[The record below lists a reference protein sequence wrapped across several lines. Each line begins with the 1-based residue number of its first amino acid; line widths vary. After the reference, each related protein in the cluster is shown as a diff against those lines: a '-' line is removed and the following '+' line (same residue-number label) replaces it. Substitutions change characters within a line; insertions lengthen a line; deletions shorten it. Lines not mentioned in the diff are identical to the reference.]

1 MVSGRLNSRER
12 VLGLFQG
19 QEIDPIPVFSGMGNV
34 TVHGLEEHGW
44 RFPEIHLDGH
54 KMATA
59 AASTPRLFGFECAV
73 VPFDM
78 GVEAEALGCEV
89 NYYAH
94 HTDILYPTISGK
106 LAAKVEDVDI
116 RVPEDLEGAGRVPVV
131 TEAIRLL
138 KEGLG
143 DEVAVGA
150 WVLGPFTLGGQIVD
164 LDDLLKM
171 SFKKPD
177 LVNSILDDLDRLL
190 IALAG
195 IYKEAGADYLTLRE
209 MGATGDVI
217 SPRLFGSLI
226 RPHLERVLASIE
238 SPKILHICGDTN
250 AIVGQ
255 MAQCGADAISV
266 DQKNDLAASRAEIGP
281 DAIILG
287 NLDPYGVLVEGG
299 PEDVERS
306 VGEIIANGA
315 DAIWPGCDI
324 WPTVP
329 VENMEMLVAAA
340 KKSGGGT

>member
-1 MVSGRLNSRER
+1 
-12 VLGLFQG
+12 
-19 QEIDPIPVFSGMGNV
+19 
-34 TVHGLEEHGW
+34 
-44 RFPEIHLDGH
+44 
-54 KMATA
+54 
-59 AASTPRLFGFECAV
+59 
-73 VPFDM
+73 
-78 GVEAEALGCEV
+78 
-89 NYYAH
+89 
-94 HTDILYPTISGK
+94 
-106 LAAKVEDVDI
+106 
-116 RVPEDLEGAGRVPVV
+116 
-131 TEAIRLL
+131 
-138 KEGLG
+138 
-143 DEVAVGA
+143 
-150 WVLGPFTLGGQIVD
+150 VD

-177 LVNSILDDLDRLL
+177 LVNSILEDLDRLL

-250 AIVGQ
+250 AIVEQ

-266 DQKNDLAASRAEIGP
+266 DQKNELAASRAKIGP

-287 NLDPYGVLVEGG
+287 NLDPYGVLVEGR

-306 VGEIIANGA
+306 VREIIASGA

-329 VENMEMLVAAA
+329 AENMEMLMAAA
-340 KKSGGGT
+340 RKFGAGR